1 MPKYKIADLVFEAN
15 TVYEY
20 SHKLCEEYK
29 YGGDL
34 PAQFSITTTREDIL
48 SEQAKTTDPCPDPY
62 AESLA
67 LFRKFCDK
75 ALEIS
80 DTIIFHSSAVAIDG
94 QAYLFT
100 APSGTGK
107 STHTKLWRELFKDKA
122 VMINDDKPM
131 IRYIDG
137 EFYVYGTPW
146 NGKHRIGGNTKAKVK
161 AICKLE
167 RAKEN
172 HIGKCATPEML
183 LTVLNQTTRPTD
195 MEQMDKMLSIVGR
208 LLGQVP
214 LYKLGCNM
222 DIEAAKIAY
231 EAMK

>member
-15 TVYEY
+15 TVYEF
-20 SHKLCEEYK
+20 SHKLCADYK
-29 YGGDL
+29 YDGDL
-34 PAQFSITTTREDIL
+34 PAQFCLTTTKEDIL

-62 AESLA
+62 AECLA
-67 LFRKFCDK
+67 LFRKLCDK

-80 DTIIFHSSAVAIDG
+80 DTIIFHCSAVAVDG

-107 STHTKLWRELFKDKA
+107 STHTKLWRELFQDRA

-131 IRYIDG
+131 IRMIDG

-146 NGKHRIGGNTKAKVK
+146 NGKHRIGQNTRAKVK

-172 HIGKCATPEML
+172 RIEKCSVVEML
-183 LTVLNQTTRPTD
+183 MTVLNQTTRPTD
-195 MEQMDKMLSIVGR
+195 MGQMDKLLTLVEKLLSK
-208 LLGQVP
+208 VP
-214 LYKLGCNM
+214 LFKLGCNM

-231 EAMK
+231 QAMK

>member
-1 MPKYKIADLVFEAN
+1 MAKYKIADLVFEAN

-20 SHKLCEEYK
+20 SHKLCEDYK
-29 YGGDL
+29 YEGDL
-34 PAQFSITTTREDIL
+34 PTQFCLTTTKEDIL
-48 SEQAKTTDPCPDPY
+48 AEQARTTEPCPDPY
-62 AESLA
+62 AECLA
-67 LFRKFCDK
+67 LFRKLCDR
-75 ALEIS
+75 ALEVS
-80 DTIIFHSSAVAIDG
+80 DTIVFHSSAVAVDG
-94 QAYLFT
+94 EAYLFT

-131 IRYIDG
+131 IRLIDG

-146 NGKHRIGGNTKAKVK
+146 NGKHRIGENTKAKIK
-161 AICKLE
+161 AICKIG

-172 HIGKCATPEML
+172 HIEKCSTTEML

-195 MEQMDKMLSIVGR
+195 MAQMDKLLSLIDK
-208 LLGQVP
+208 LLSNVP

-231 EAMK
+231 EGMQ